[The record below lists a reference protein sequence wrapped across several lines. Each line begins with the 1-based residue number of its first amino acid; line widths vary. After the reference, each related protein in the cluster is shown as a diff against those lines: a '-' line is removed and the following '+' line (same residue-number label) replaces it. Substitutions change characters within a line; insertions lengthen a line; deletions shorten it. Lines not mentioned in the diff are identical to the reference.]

1 MNDADK
7 ALCQEAAK
15 ALALNDITLFE
26 SRFRRGDL
34 SKAEGSIQNKKG
46 VRYTRSTLTV
56 EGKEHSSLQVL
67 VSLGTRVVKAGSTD
81 DDEKSL
87 LFMIEAD
94 YLVEYRIIDE
104 ISDDAAKAFAH
115 FNGVHNVWP
124 FWRQH
129 VFTTVEQGRLP
140 RIDVPL
146 FTG

>member
-1 MNDADK
+1 MNESDK

-15 ALALNDITLFE
+15 ALTLNDITLFE
-26 SRFRRGDL
+26 SRLQRGDL
-34 SKAEGSIQNKKG
+34 TKSEGTIQNKKG
-46 VRYTRSTLTV
+46 VRFTKAFRTV
-56 EGKEHSSLQVL
+56 EGEEQPSLQVF
-67 VSLGTRVVKAGSTD
+67 VSLGTRVVEAGAAD
-81 DDEKSL
+81 DDEAAL

-115 FNGVHNVWP
+115 INGVHNVWP

-129 VFTTVEQGRLP
+129 VFTMVEQGRLP
-140 RIDVPL
+140 HIDVPL